1 MLFNMI
7 RQVPIS
13 YWVNIYI
20 IAFYFEYNLLIQYFF
35 ETSVTREL

>member
-20 IAFYFEYNLLIQYFF
+20 IAFYFEYNLF
-35 ETSVTREL
+35 